1 MPLGFGFGI
10 GTRNYNDISDDDESD
25 DGGYAIAPLAGA
37 AHYRETASRGAV
49 TVTRGGAAPVIRHR
63 PPSLAAAASPSRPS
77 PRWLRPTNDAP
88 RDNNRPTGI

>member
-1 MPLGFGFGI
+1 MPAAAAQRSALEAAPPSVAHCAVEAAPPASQARMPLGFGFGI

-49 TVTRGGAAPVIRHR
+49 TVTRAARR
-63 PPSLAAAASPSRPS
+63 P
-77 PRWLRPTNDAP
+77 
-88 RDNNRPTGI
+88 